1 MRWLEEQR
9 DPNHPHICTIEE
21 VVDETPT
28 VRTLY
33 FHDPVLA
40 EVEPGQFAMV
50 WIPGV
55 NELPMSVMIS
65 EKKDEAGFTVRK
77 RGESSTALY
86 NLKVGDKIGVR
97 GPYGNS
103 FDYRDPNGIRLE
115 NHRKSPFKDILLI
128 GGGTGLVPLLRL
140 QKYWMQDVLGHP
152 HITLLMGSKTKDE
165 VFFEDIAKKIPT
177 DYLSD
182 DEYDSRYDIDFGDG
196 ATERAMKKRSDKA
209 EEALEIIPVTED
221 GSYGEKGYVTDVLEK
236 LLEENKY
243 DAIYTCG
250 PELMMHKVVKLANE
264 KGIFVQA
271 SLERMMKCGVGIC
284 GSCCVGQD
292 LACRDG
298 TVFDGEYLA
307 KSSEF
312 GHFQRTKSGILEK
325 I

>member
-9 DPNHPHICTIEE
+9 DPNHPHICIIEK

-33 FHDPVLA
+33 FRDEVLA
-40 EVEPGQFAMV
+40 NVQPGQFAMV

-65 EKKDEAGFTVRK
+65 ENDEKSGFTVRK

-86 NLKVGDKIGVR
+86 NLQVGQQIGVR

-103 FDYRDPNGIRLE
+103 FDI
-115 NHRKSPFKDILLI
+115 KDGEILLI
-128 GGGTGLVPLLRL
+128 GGGTGLVPLMRL
-140 QKYWMQDVLGHP
+140 IKFSKDTNK
-152 HITLLMGSKTKDE
+152 ITLLMGSQTKEE
-165 VFFEDIAKKIPT
+165 VFFEDMAKNSWLYNDLNCI
-177 DYLSD
+177 S
-182 DEYDSRYDIDFGDG
+182 
-196 ATERAMKKRSDKA
+196 
-209 EEALEIIPVTED
+209 VTED

-236 LLEENKY
+236 LLEENTY

-250 PELMMHKVVKLANE
+250 PELMMYKVVKLANE

-284 GSCCVGQD
+284 GSCCVSQD
-292 LACRDG
+292 LVCRDG
-298 TVFDGEYLA
+298 TVFDGQYLA
-307 KSSEF
+307 KNSEF
-312 GHFQRTKSGILEK
+312 GHLQRTKSGILEK

>member
-9 DPNHPHICTIEE
+9 DPNHPHICIIER

-40 EVEPGQFAMV
+40 NVLPGQFAMV

-65 EKKDEAGFTVRK
+65 ENDEKSGFTVRK

-86 NLKVGDKIGVR
+86 NLQVGQQIGVR

-103 FDYRDPNGIRLE
+103 FDI
-115 NHRKSPFKDILLI
+115 KDGEILLI
-128 GGGTGLVPLLRL
+128 GGGTGLVPLMRL
-140 QKYWMQDVLGHP
+140 IKFSKDTNK
-152 HITLLMGSKTKDE
+152 ITLLMGSQTKEE
-165 VFFEDIAKKIPT
+165 VFFEDMAKNSWLCNDLNCI
-177 DYLSD
+177 S
-182 DEYDSRYDIDFGDG
+182 
-196 ATERAMKKRSDKA
+196 
-209 EEALEIIPVTED
+209 VTED

-236 LLEENKY
+236 LLEENTY

-250 PELMMHKVVKLANE
+250 PELMMYKVVKLANE

-284 GSCCVGQD
+284 GSCCVSQD
-292 LACRDG
+292 LVCRDG
-298 TVFDGEYLA
+298 TVFDGQYLA
-307 KSSEF
+307 KNSEF
-312 GHFQRTKSGILEK
+312 GHLQRTKSGILEK

>member
-9 DPNHPHICTIEE
+9 DPNHPHICIIERI
-21 VVDETPT
+21 VDETPT

-33 FHDPVLA
+33 FHDPILANVL
-40 EVEPGQFAMV
+40 PGQFAMV

-65 EKKDEAGFTVRK
+65 ENDEKAGFTVRK

-86 NLKVGDKIGVR
+86 NLQVGQQIGVR

-103 FDYRDPNGIRLE
+103 FDI
-115 NHRKSPFKDILLI
+115 KDGKILLI
-128 GGGTGLVPLLRL
+128 GGGTGLVPLIRL
-140 QKYWMQDVLGHP
+140 IKFSKTTNK
-152 HITLLMGSKTKDE
+152 ITLLMGSQKKEE
-165 VFFEDIAKKIPT
+165 VFFEDIAKNSWIHN
-177 DYLSD
+177 DLD
-182 DEYDSRYDIDFGDG
+182 C
-196 ATERAMKKRSDKA
+196 
-209 EEALEIIPVTED
+209 IPVTED

-236 LLEENKY
+236 LLEENAY

-250 PELMMHKVVKLANE
+250 PELMMYKVVKLANE

-307 KSSEF
+307 KNSEF

>member
-1 MRWLEEQR
+1 MEEQR
-9 DPNHPHICTIEE
+9 DPNHPHICTIER

-28 VRTLY
+28 IRTLY
-33 FHDPVLA
+33 FNDDLISKVL
-40 EVEPGQFAMV
+40 PGQFAMV
-50 WIPGV
+50 WIPGI
-55 NELPMSVMIS
+55 NELPMSVMVS
-65 EKKDEAGFTVRK
+65 EKDGQGGFTVRK
-77 RGESSTALY
+77 RGISSTGLY
-86 NLKVGDKIGVR
+86 NLEVGKQIGVR

-103 FDYRDPNGIRLE
+103 FDI
-115 NHRKSPFKDILLI
+115 KDGKILLI
-128 GGGTGLVPLLRL
+128 GGGTGLVPLMRL
-140 QKYWMQDVLGHP
+140 IAFAKP
-152 HITLLMGSKTKDE
+152 SNEITLLMGSKTKEE
-165 VFFEDIAKKIPT
+165 VFFEETAQKFQKLFEQD
-177 DYLSD
+177 
-182 DEYDSRYDIDFGDG
+182 
-196 ATERAMKKRSDKA
+196 M
-209 EEALEIIPVTED
+209 IITPVTED

-236 LLEENKY
+236 LLEENTY

-307 KSSEF
+307 KNSEF
-312 GHFQRTKSGILEK
+312 GHFERAKSGVLEK

>member
-9 DPNHPHICTIEE
+9 DPNHPHICIIER

-40 EVEPGQFAMV
+40 NVLPGQFAMV
-50 WIPGV
+50 WIPCV

-65 EKKDEAGFTVRK
+65 DSNEKSGFTVRK

-86 NLKVGDKIGVR
+86 NLQVGQQIGVR

-103 FDYRDPNGIRLE
+103 FDI
-115 NHRKSPFKDILLI
+115 KDGEILLI
-128 GGGTGLVPLLRL
+128 GGGTGLVPLMRL
-140 QKYWMQDVLGHP
+140 IKFSKDTNK
-152 HITLLMGSKTKDE
+152 ITLLMGSQTKEE
-165 VFFEDIAKKIPT
+165 VFFEDMAKNSWLCNDLNCI
-177 DYLSD
+177 S
-182 DEYDSRYDIDFGDG
+182 
-196 ATERAMKKRSDKA
+196 
-209 EEALEIIPVTED
+209 VTED

-236 LLEENKY
+236 LLEENTY

-250 PELMMHKVVKLANE
+250 PELMMYKVVKLANE

-284 GSCCVGQD
+284 GSCCVSQD
-292 LACRDG
+292 LVCRDG
-298 TVFDGEYLA
+298 TVFDGQYLA
-307 KSSEF
+307 KNSEF
-312 GHFQRTKSGILEK
+312 GHLQRTKSGILEK

>member
-1 MRWLEEQR
+1 MKWLEEQR
-9 DPNHPHICTIEE
+9 DPNHPHICTIER

-40 EVEPGQFAMV
+40 KAEPGQFAMV

-103 FDYRDPNGIRLE
+103 FDKAGTTKNM
-115 NHRKSPFKDILLI
+115 SSMLLI
-128 GGGTGLVPLLRL
+128 GGGTGLVPLMR
-140 QKYWMQDVLGHP
+140 MISSNIFCSDV
-152 HITLLMGSKTKDE
+152 TLLMGSKTKDE
-165 VFFEDIAKKIPT
+165 IFFEEMAKK
-177 DYLSD
+177 LV
-182 DEYDSRYDIDFGDG
+182 EN
-196 ATERAMKKRSDKA
+196 KA
-209 EEALEIIPVTED
+209 SSSIIPVTED

-236 LLEENKY
+236 LLEENTY

-250 PELMMHKVVKLANE
+250 PELMMYKVVKLANE

-307 KSSEF
+307 KNSEF

>member
-9 DPNHPHICTIEE
+9 DPNHPHICTIER

-33 FHDPVLA
+33 FHDEVLA
-40 EVEPGQFAMV
+40 NVKPGQFTMV

-55 NELPMSVMIS
+55 NELPMSVMTS
-65 EKKDEAGFTVRK
+65 PDFPEAGFTVRK

-86 NLKVGDKIGVR
+86 NLKIGDKIGVR

-103 FDYRDPNGIRLE
+103 FATENIRVLTDA
-115 NHRKSPFKDILLI
+115 KVLLI
-128 GGGTGLVPLLRL
+128 GGGTGLVPLMRYLDFL
-140 QKYWMQDVLGHP
+140 VNPAINGASV
-152 HITLLMGSKTKDE
+152 TLLMGSKTKDE
-165 VFFEDIAKKIPT
+165 VFFEEKAKELIGRNTKLT
-177 DYLSD
+177 V
-182 DEYDSRYDIDFGDG
+182 
-196 ATERAMKKRSDKA
+196 
-209 EEALEIIPVTED
+209 IPVTED

-236 LLEENKY
+236 LLQENTY

-250 PELMMHKVVKLANE
+250 PELMMYKVVKLANE

-284 GSCCVGQD
+284 GSCCVNED
-292 LACRDG
+292 LVCRDG
-298 TVFDGEYLA
+298 TVFDGQHLA
-307 KSSEF
+307 KNSEF
-312 GHFQRTKSGILEK
+312 GHFERTKSGILEK

>member
-1 MRWLEEQR
+1 MEEQR
-9 DPNHPHICTIEE
+9 DPNHPYICTIER

-33 FHDPVLA
+33 FHDEVLA
-40 EVEPGQFAMV
+40 NVKPGQFAMI

-65 EKKDEAGFTVRK
+65 EKKDEAGLTVRK

-86 NLKVGDKIGVR
+86 NLKIGDKIGVR

-103 FDYRDPNGIRLE
+103 FEITNG
-115 NHRKSPFKDILLI
+115 KILLI
-128 GGGTGLVPLLRL
+128 GGGTGLVPLMRL
-140 QKYWMQDVLGHP
+140 IKYSNPDWTTNQ
-152 HITLLMGSKTKDE
+152 ITVLMGSKTKEE
-165 VFFEDIAKKIPT
+165 VFFEDISNKMLTHSQNPQ
-177 DYLSD
+177 
-182 DEYDSRYDIDFGDG
+182 
-196 ATERAMKKRSDKA
+196 
-209 EEALEIIPVTED
+209 IIPVTED

-236 LLEENKY
+236 LLEENTY

-250 PELMMHKVVKLANE
+250 PEFMMHKVVKLANE

-284 GSCCVGQD
+284 GSCCVNED
-292 LACRDG
+292 LVCRDG
-298 TVFDGEYLA
+298 TVFDGQYLA
-307 KSSEF
+307 KNTEF
-312 GHFQRTKSGILEK
+312 GHFERTKSGILEK

>member
-9 DPNHPHICTIEE
+9 DPNHPHICIIEK
-21 VVDETPT
+21 VVNETPT

-40 EVEPGQFAMV
+40 NVLPGQFAMV

-65 EKKDEAGFTVRK
+65 ENDEKSGFTVRK

-86 NLKVGDKIGVR
+86 NLQVGQQIGVR
-97 GPYGNS
+97 GPYGNF
-103 FDYRDPNGIRLE
+103 FDI
-115 NHRKSPFKDILLI
+115 KDGEILLI
-128 GGGTGLVPLLRL
+128 GGGTGLVPLMRL
-140 QKYWMQDVLGHP
+140 IKFSKDTNK
-152 HITLLMGSKTKDE
+152 ITLLMGSQTKEE
-165 VFFEDIAKKIPT
+165 VFFEDMAKNSWLCNDLNCI
-177 DYLSD
+177 S
-182 DEYDSRYDIDFGDG
+182 
-196 ATERAMKKRSDKA
+196 
-209 EEALEIIPVTED
+209 VTED

-236 LLEENKY
+236 LLEENTY

-250 PELMMHKVVKLANE
+250 PELMMYKTVKLANE

-284 GSCCVGQD
+284 GSCCVNED
-292 LACRDG
+292 LVCRDG
-298 TVFDGEYLA
+298 TIFDGQYLA
-307 KSSEF
+307 KNSEF

>member
-1 MRWLEEQR
+1 LEEQR
-9 DPNHPHICTIEE
+9 DPNHPYICTIER

-33 FHDPVLA
+33 FHDEVLA
-40 EVEPGQFAMV
+40 NVKPGQFAMI

-65 EKKDEAGFTVRK
+65 EKKDEAGLTVRK

-86 NLKVGDKIGVR
+86 NLKIGDKIGVR

-103 FDYRDPNGIRLE
+103 FEITNG
-115 NHRKSPFKDILLI
+115 KILLI
-128 GGGTGLVPLLRL
+128 GGGTGLVPLMRL
-140 QKYWMQDVLGHP
+140 IKYSNPDWTTNQMTV
-152 HITLLMGSKTKDE
+152 LMGSKTKEE
-165 VFFEDIAKKIPT
+165 VFFEDISNKMLTHSQNPQ
-177 DYLSD
+177 
-182 DEYDSRYDIDFGDG
+182 
-196 ATERAMKKRSDKA
+196 
-209 EEALEIIPVTED
+209 IIPVTED

-236 LLEENKY
+236 LLEENTY

-284 GSCCVGQD
+284 GSCCVNED
-292 LACRDG
+292 LVCRDG
-298 TVFDGEYLA
+298 TVFDGQYLA
-307 KSSEF
+307 KNTEF
-312 GHFQRTKSGILEK
+312 GHFERTKSGILEK